1 MAGLHGAIGANDER
15 TSDGY
20 STSEHRDSTADW
32 LPGRLSR
39 MDFDRHAHEA
49 RPVPVPT
56 PDVAPVEEVLI
67 EPAIP
72 FTEIEAAICA
82 VFGAYCR
89 DALAVAACESGLDYW
104 AGVGV
109 HAGTFQLSVRYHAVR
124 FANRGWD
131 VWVDGSDYYRNSV
144 VAFELFSERGFSW
157 LGTSG
162 WPHCGW
168 EAGY

>member
-82 VFGAYCR
+82 VFGTYCR
-89 DALAVAACESGLDYW
+89 DALAVAACESGPDYW
-104 AGVGV
+104 AEPADNPNHRGAFQISYV
-109 HAGTFQLSVRYHAVR
+109 HAGR
-124 FANRGWD
+124 FADKGWD
-131 VWVDGSDYYRNSV
+131 WGTDGLDILKNATI
-144 VAFELFSERGFSW
+144 AFEIWSVQ
-157 LGTSG
+157 G
-162 WPHCGW
+162 WKPWSCW
-168 EAGY
+168 